1 MSGGDSLRLIV
12 ARSSEEIEAAER
24 LQYRVYSEE
33 ERLIEPR
40 ARLEESEAEEDSTAG
55 RSARFLVLAGHDPV
69 GTVRLTLPRGDGGLF
84 GFELEWSFE
93 LGGFASPGVVPAEVT
108 RFCVLRRYRGTRAA
122 GMLYRGL
129 VAESLRRG
137 VTHLVAAANMET
149 DCAADAELAHR
160 LIEARRLVDRRFC
173 ARPRR
178 ATLPPPPTRFVY
190 SPAERERFR
199 QGDDAALGLPRTLA
213 LFAERMGARYVG
225 PPAYEPH
232 FHVFALP
239 LVAEL
244 TGIRTYHSSGIR
256 AALGPG

>member
-1 MSGGDSLRLIV
+1 MKGGDSLRLIV
-12 ARSSEEIEAAER
+12 ARGSEEIEAAER

-33 ERLIEPR
+33 ERLVEPR
-40 ARLEESEAEEDSTAG
+40 TRREESEPEEDSAAG
-55 RSARFLVLAGHDPV
+55 RTAHLLVLAGQDPV
-69 GTVRLTLPRGDGGLF
+69 GTVRLTVARGDGVF
-84 GFELEWSFE
+84 GFELESSFE
-93 LGGFASPGVVPAEVT
+93 LGGFSSPGVVPAEVT

-149 DCAADAELAHR
+149 DCAEDAELAHR
-160 LIEARRLVDRRFC
+160 LIEARRLVDRRFY